1 MFLRELYQPEKRSGL
16 TENYSNPQINSRK
29 INKLIVKKDM
39 FKQVIGSMILYRIEW
54 QRRVDMAL
62 S

>member
-1 MFLRELYQPEKRSGL
+1 MFLKELYQPEKRSGL

-39 FKQVIGSMILYRIEW
+39 FN
-54 QRRVDMAL
+54 
-62 S
+62 